1 MIDAIKKVMLAG
13 VGAAAISTEKAEKAL
28 NELVEKGKISANDAR
43 ETAKK
48 IADEGK
54 KEFDDASRTLEERFD
69 AILRKLGRGQLD
81 RIEKLETAVAAL
93 EIKVAALEAKESAE
107 AEGAE

>member
-28 NELVEKGKISANDAR
+28 NELVDMGKLSASDAK

-54 KEFDDASRTLEERFD
+54 REFEEASQSLEDRFETM
-69 AILRKLGRGQLD
+69 LKKLGRGHQE
-81 RIEKLETAVAAL
+81 RIESLET
-93 EIKVAALEAKESAE
+93 KVSELEARLAVFEAQAE
-107 AEGAE
+107 TPAEVSE